1 MLRNLCFRW
10 REFKMPP
17 TPIITKQD
25 IINAGI
31 QLISLDA
38 ADRGAI
44 GGKIVLSG
52 KRILSRKSLGF
63 PW

>member
-1 MLRNLCFRW
+1 
-10 REFKMPP
+10 MPP